1 MSTSE
6 ERRGNLRHTRPE
18 DHRIVAARVRPGY
31 DALVVDVSASGML
44 IESNCRL
51 LPGTKV
57 ELQLRQDAQAD
68 PQSETRQSET
78 VRGRVLR
85 SAIWRLRSNAVC
97 YRGAIAFDR
106 HLPWFLEGETG
117 YDVPGSERRSAR
129 AVWGEVTPQ
138 VV

>member
-6 ERRGNLRHTRPE
+6 ERRGNPRHARPE
-18 DHRIVAARVRPGY
+18 DHRIVAARVRPGH
-31 DALVVDVSASGML
+31 DALVVDVSASGAL

-57 ELQLRQDAQAD
+57 ELQLRQDGEAD
-68 PQSETRQSET
+68 PKSGTRQSET

-85 SAIWRLRSNAVC
+85 STIWRLRSNAVC

-106 HLPWFLEGETG
+106 HLPWFLEDDTG
-117 YDVPGSERRSAR
+117 YGVPRSERRSAR
-129 AVWGEVTPQ
+129 DLWGEVTPQ